1 MNSNEIDD
9 KIKKKVLNFQRN
21 EITESI
27 IYDKISKTEKVPR
40 NKKILKKISKDEF
53 EHYNSWKKYTH
64 EDVASSKFNIWKY
77 FLISK
82 LFGMTFAI
90 KLMEKGEEQAQQTYE
105 EISKSIPEAKKI
117 MEDEEEHENELVN
130 MIDEERLKY
139 TGSMIRGMNDALVEL
154 LGALAGFTL
163 ALQNSRLILATGSIV
178 GLAGTLSM
186 FSSEYLAVKEEEAP
200 SPLKAAFYT
209 GIAYLFTVIFLIS
222 PYLFLPN
229 LYLSLGLVIINAIII
244 LFAFSFY
251 ISVARGISFKKRFLE
266 MMLISLSI
274 AAITFVIGFLARSL
288 LHIEI

>member
-9 KIKKKVLNFQRN
+9 KIKKKVLNFQKN

-27 IYDKISKTEKVPR
+27 IYDKISKTEKGFR
-40 NKKILKKISKDEF
+40 NKKILKKISEDEF

-64 EDVASSKFNIWKY
+64 EDVAPSKFNIWKY

-82 LFGMTFAI
+82 LFGITFAI

-105 EISKSIPEAKKI
+105 EISKFIPEAKKI
-117 MEDEEEHENELVN
+117 MEDEEDHENELVN

-139 TGSMIRGMNDALVEL
+139 TGSLIRGMNDALVEL

-163 ALQNSRLILATGSIV
+163 AFQNSRLISVTGLIV

-186 FSSEYLAVKEEEAP
+186 FSSEYLAVKEEKAP

-222 PYLFLPN
+222 PYLILSN

-251 ISVARGISFKKRFLE
+251 ISVARDVSFKKRFLE

>member
-1 MNSNEIDD
+1 
-9 KIKKKVLNFQRN
+9 
-21 EITESI
+21 
-27 IYDKISKTEKVPR
+27 
-40 NKKILKKISKDEF
+40 
-53 EHYNSWKKYTH
+53 
-64 EDVASSKFNIWKY
+64 
-77 FLISK
+77 
-82 LFGMTFAI
+82 
-90 KLMEKGEEQAQQTYE
+90 
-105 EISKSIPEAKKI
+105 
-117 MEDEEEHENELVN
+117 MEDEEDHENELVN

-163 ALQNSRLILATGSIV
+163 AFQNSRLISVTGLIV

-222 PYLFLPN
+222 PYLILSN

-244 LFAFSFY
+244 ILAFSFY
-251 ISVARGISFKKRFLE
+251 ISVARDVSFKKRFLE

>member
-1 MNSNEIDD
+1 
-9 KIKKKVLNFQRN
+9 
-21 EITESI
+21 
-27 IYDKISKTEKVPR
+27 
-40 NKKILKKISKDEF
+40 
-53 EHYNSWKKYTH
+53 
-64 EDVASSKFNIWKY
+64 
-77 FLISK
+77 
-82 LFGMTFAI
+82 
-90 KLMEKGEEQAQQTYE
+90 MEKGEEQAQQTYE

-117 MEDEEEHENELVN
+117 MEDEEDHENELVN

-163 ALQNSRLILATGSIV
+163 AFQNSRLISVTGLIV

-222 PYLFLPN
+222 PYLILSN

-244 LFAFSFY
+244 IF
-251 ISVARGISFKKRFLE
+251 G
-266 MMLISLSI
+266 
-274 AAITFVIGFLARSL
+274 
-288 LHIEI
+288 

>member
-1 MNSNEIDD
+1 MNSNELDD
-9 KIKKKVLNFQRN
+9 KIKKKVLNFQKN

-27 IYDKISKTEKVPR
+27 IYDKISKTEKDPR
-40 NKKILKKISKDEF
+40 NKKILKKISEDEF
-53 EHYNSWKKYTH
+53 EHYNSWKKYTR
-64 EDVASSKFNIWKY
+64 EDVAPSKFNIWKY
-77 FLISK
+77 FFISK
-82 LFGMTFAI
+82 LFGITFAI

-117 MEDEEEHENELVN
+117 MEDEEDHENELVN

-163 ALQNSRLILATGSIV
+163 AFQNSRLISVTGLIV

-222 PYLFLPN
+222 PYLILSN

-244 LFAFSFY
+244 IFAFSFY
-251 ISVARGISFKKRFLE
+251 ISVARDVSFKKRFLE
-266 MMLISLSI
+266 MMLISQSI